1 MNKKTILASINNI
14 ANNLDELGLHQE
26 SDILTDVMKRI
37 SQSNSNM
44 QKIAQTTSP
53 IGPVAT
59 YQSGSA
65 PTYPTSA
72 SIAQQQKAQ
81 AIQKGNAA
89 TAKPGAPSQ
98 PYYGAA
104 SSAGSFAGPNSQPYY
119 GAASG
124 VANPVNPNAYLDNW
138 SRTGRP
144 PASTTMSAVG
154 FYPSDA
160 QVEGSAIA
168 NQTNTVMLPPNPE
181 FKQNIDRWVSKAQNI
196 YQTWAN
202 TPAASRKGGSGGM
215 VADVYN
221 YLKQMEASTNMPA
234 NKRYLQQALNSV
246 NASLRLMSSGVS
258 MPGVAMPNMMT
269 TGTPGAMPAAPAQ
282 QMPQRMTGPAM
293 AQQATRQNTP
303 AGGGTY

>member
-14 ANNLDELGLHQE
+14 ANNLDQFGFHQE
-26 SDILTDVMKRI
+26 SDLLTDVMKRI
-37 SQSNSNM
+37 SQVSTSEKM
-44 QKIAQTTSP
+44 QKTAQGQYFTT
-53 IGPVAT
+53 
-59 YQSGSA
+59 
-65 PTYPTSA
+65 PTSLA
-72 SIAQQQKAQ
+72 IQQQQAAQQKAQ

-98 PYYGAA
+98 PYA
-104 SSAGSFAGPNSQPYY
+104 

-168 NQTNTVMLPPNPE
+168 NLTNPVMGPPNPE
-181 FKQNIDRWVSKAQNI
+181 FKQNIDRWVAKAQNI
-196 YQTWAN
+196 YQNWAN
-202 TPAASRKGGSGGM
+202 TPAANRKGGSGGM

-221 YLKQMEASTNMPA
+221 YLKSMEASTNMPA
-234 NKRYLQQALNSV
+234 NKQYLQQALNSV
-246 NASLRLMSSGVS
+246 NANLRLMSSGVS
-258 MPGVAMPNMMT
+258 MPGVAMPNMMA
-269 TGTPGAMPAAPAQ
+269 TGTPGTVPQTQAQ
-282 QMPQRMTGPAM
+282 QMPQRMTGQQM
-293 AQQATRQNTP
+293 SQQATMQNRP
-303 AGGGTY
+303 AGGGTF

>member
-1 MNKKTILASINNI
+1 MNKRAILANISNI
-14 ANNLDELGLHQE
+14 ANNLDEIGFHKE
-26 SDILTDVMKRI
+26 SDILTSVMKRI

-44 QKIAQTTSP
+44 QKIAQTTP
-53 IGPVAT
+53 PNGPVA
-59 YQSGSA
+59 
-65 PTYPTSA
+65 TYPTSA
-72 SIAQQQKAQ
+72 SIAQQQNAD
-81 AIQKGNAA
+81 AIKKMNAA
-89 TAKPGAPSQ
+89 TAKPGASSQ

-104 SSAGSFAGPNSQPYY
+104 SSAGSFAGPNSVPYY

-124 VANPVNPNAYLDNW
+124 VANPVNPNAYLNNY
-138 SRTGRP
+138 SNVGK
-144 PASTTMSAVG
+144 PAATSTMSSVG
-154 FYPSDA
+154 FYPSAA
-160 QVEGSAIA
+160 QVQGSAIA
-168 NQTNTVMLPPNPE
+168 NQTNTVMGPPNPE

-234 NKRYLQQALNSV
+234 NKRYLQQGLNSV

-258 MPGVAMPNMMT
+258 MPGVAMPNIMA
-269 TGTPGAMPAAPAQ
+269 TGTPGSVPQTQAQ

-293 AQQATRQNTP
+293 AQQATMQNTP

>member
-14 ANNLDELGLHQE
+14 ANNLDQFGFHQE

-37 SQSNSNM
+37 SQVSTSEKM
-44 QKIAQTTSP
+44 QKTAQGQYFTT
-53 IGPVAT
+53 
-59 YQSGSA
+59 
-65 PTYPTSA
+65 PTSLA
-72 SIAQQQKAQ
+72 IQQQQAAQQKAQ

-98 PYYGAA
+98 PYA
-104 SSAGSFAGPNSQPYY
+104 

-168 NQTNTVMLPPNPE
+168 NQTNTTMLPPNPE
-181 FKQNIDRWVSKAQNI
+181 FKQNIDRWVAKAQNI
-196 YQTWAN
+196 YQNWAN
-202 TPAASRKGGSGGM
+202 TPAANRKGGSGGM

-221 YLKQMEASTNMPA
+221 YLKSMEASTNMAA
-234 NKRYLQQALNSV
+234 NKRYLQQALSSV

-258 MPGVAMPNMMT
+258 MPGVAVPNMMA
-269 TGTPGAMPAAPAQ
+269 TGTPGSVPAAPAQ
-282 QMPQRMTGPAM
+282 QTPQRMTGPAM
-293 AQQATRQNTP
+293 AQQATMQNTP

>member
-14 ANNLDELGLHQE
+14 ANNLDQFGFHQE
-26 SDILTDVMKRI
+26 SDLLTDVMKRI
-37 SQSNSNM
+37 SQVSTSEKM
-44 QKIAQTTSP
+44 QKTAQGQYFTT
-53 IGPVAT
+53 
-59 YQSGSA
+59 
-65 PTYPTSA
+65 PTSLA
-72 SIAQQQKAQ
+72 IQQQQAAQQKAQ

-98 PYYGAA
+98 PYA
-104 SSAGSFAGPNSQPYY
+104 

-168 NQTNTVMLPPNPE
+168 NQTNTTMLPPNPE
-181 FKQNIDRWVSKAQNI
+181 FKQNIDRWVAKAQNI
-196 YQTWAN
+196 YQNWAN
-202 TPAASRKGGSGGM
+202 TPAANRKGGSGGM

-221 YLKQMEASTNMPA
+221 YLKSMEASTNMAA
-234 NKRYLQQALNSV
+234 NKRYLQQAMNSV

-258 MPGVAMPNMMT
+258 MPGVAVPNMMA
-269 TGTPGAMPAAPAQ
+269 TGTPGSVPAAPAQ
-282 QMPQRMTGPAM
+282 QTPQRMTGPAM
-293 AQQATRQNTP
+293 AQQATMQNTP

>member
-14 ANNLDELGLHQE
+14 ANNLDQFGFHQE
-26 SDILTDVMKRI
+26 SDLLTDVMKRI
-37 SQSNSNM
+37 SQVSTSEKM
-44 QKIAQTTSP
+44 QKTAQGQYFTT
-53 IGPVAT
+53 
-59 YQSGSA
+59 
-65 PTYPTSA
+65 PTSLA
-72 SIAQQQKAQ
+72 IQQQQAAQQKAQ

-89 TAKPGAPSQ
+89 TAKPGAP
-98 PYYGAA
+98 
-104 SSAGSFAGPNSQPYY
+104 SQPYY

-160 QVEGSAIA
+160 QVQGSAIA
-168 NQTNTVMLPPNPE
+168 NQTNTVMGPPNPE

-202 TPAASRKGGSGGM
+202 TPAANRKGGSGGM

-234 NKRYLQQALNSV
+234 NKRYLQQALSSV

-258 MPGVAMPNMMT
+258 MPGVAMPNIMA
-269 TGTPGAMPAAPAQ
+269 TGTPGSVPAAPAQ
-282 QMPQRMTGPAM
+282 QTPQRMTGPAM
-293 AQQATRQNTP
+293 AQQATMQNTP

>member
-14 ANNLDELGLHQE
+14 ANNLDQFGFHQE
-26 SDILTDVMKRI
+26 SDLLTDVMKRI
-37 SQSNSNM
+37 SQVSTSEKM
-44 QKIAQTTSP
+44 QKTAQGQYFTT
-53 IGPVAT
+53 
-59 YQSGSA
+59 
-65 PTYPTSA
+65 PTSLA
-72 SIAQQQKAQ
+72 IQQQQAAQQKAQ

-98 PYYGAA
+98 PYA
-104 SSAGSFAGPNSQPYY
+104 

-124 VANPVNPNAYLDNW
+124 VANPVNPNAYLNNW
-138 SRTGRP
+138 SNVGK
-144 PASTTMSAVG
+144 PAATSTMSAVG

-160 QVEGSAIA
+160 QVQGSAIA
-168 NQTNTVMLPPNPE
+168 NQTNTVMGPPNPE

-202 TPAASRKGGSGGM
+202 TPAANRKGGSGGM

-234 NKRYLQQALNSV
+234 NKRYLQQALSSV

-258 MPGVAMPNMMT
+258 MPGVAMPNIMA
-269 TGTPGAMPAAPAQ
+269 TGTPGSVPAAPAQ
-282 QMPQRMTGPAM
+282 QTPQRMTGPAM
-293 AQQATRQNTP
+293 AQQATMQNTP

>member
-14 ANNLDELGLHQE
+14 ANNLDQFGFHQE
-26 SDILTDVMKRI
+26 SDLLTDVMKRI
-37 SQSNSNM
+37 SQVSTSEKM
-44 QKIAQTTSP
+44 QKTAQDM
-53 IGPVAT
+53 GGEA
-59 YQSGSA
+59 YYGESA
-65 PTYPTSA
+65 PDRRTVV
-72 SIAQQQKAQ
+72 QQQKAQ
-81 AIQKGNAA
+81 AIQKMNAA
-89 TAKPGAPSQ
+89 TAKPNAPSQ
-98 PYYGAA
+98 PYA
-104 SSAGSFAGPNSQPYY
+104 

-168 NQTNTVMLPPNPE
+168 NQTNTTMLPPNPE
-181 FKQNIDRWVSKAQNI
+181 FKQNIDRWVAKAQNI
-196 YQTWAN
+196 YQNWAN
-202 TPAASRKGGSGGM
+202 TPAANRKGGSGGM

-221 YLKQMEASTNMPA
+221 YLKSMEASTNMAA
-234 NKRYLQQALNSV
+234 NKRYLQQAMNSV

-258 MPGVAMPNMMT
+258 MPGVAVPNMMA
-269 TGTPGAMPAAPAQ
+269 TGTPGSVPAAPAQ
-282 QMPQRMTGPAM
+282 QTPQRMTGPAM
-293 AQQATRQNTP
+293 AQQATMQNTP

>member
-14 ANNLDELGLHQE
+14 ANNLDQFGFHQE
-26 SDILTDVMKRI
+26 SDLLTDVMKRI
-37 SQSNSNM
+37 SQVSTSEKM
-44 QKIAQTTSP
+44 QKTAQGQYFTT
-53 IGPVAT
+53 
-59 YQSGSA
+59 
-65 PTYPTSA
+65 PTSLA
-72 SIAQQQKAQ
+72 IQQQQAAQQKAQ

-98 PYYGAA
+98 PYA
-104 SSAGSFAGPNSQPYY
+104 

-168 NQTNTVMLPPNPE
+168 NQTNTTMLPPNPE
-181 FKQNIDRWVSKAQNI
+181 FKQNIDRWVAKAQNI
-196 YQTWAN
+196 YQNWAN
-202 TPAASRKGGSGGM
+202 TPAANRKGGSGGM

-221 YLKQMEASTNMPA
+221 YLKSMEASTNMAA
-234 NKRYLQQALNSV
+234 NKRYLQQALSSV

-258 MPGVAMPNMMT
+258 MPGVAVPNMMA
-269 TGTPGAMPAAPAQ
+269 TGTPGSVPAAPAQ
-282 QMPQRMTGPAM
+282 QTPQRMTGPAM
-293 AQQATRQNTP
+293 AQQATMQNTP